1 MPPSLAAGAA
11 LAHPG
16 AIFAAHETFS
26 ASRAS
31 KPLKGTSRTLQGGQM
46 GYLQERDR
54 DEQQRKMLRDEWLGG
69 SVTFAFVA
77 LVVASLVFGPF

>member
-1 MPPSLAAGAA
+1 
-11 LAHPG
+11 
-16 AIFAAHETFS
+16 
-26 ASRAS
+26 
-31 KPLKGTSRTLQGGQM
+31 M

-77 LVVASLVFGPF
+77 LVVASMVFGPF

>member
-1 MPPSLAAGAA
+1 
-11 LAHPG
+11 
-16 AIFAAHETFS
+16 
-26 ASRAS
+26 
-31 KPLKGTSRTLQGGQM
+31 M

-69 SVTFAFVA
+69 SVALAFVA